1 MRRSHMSSTVDKKKG
16 GGLSKGRLGVFGIV
30 FFVVAASAPMA
41 GMTGTVPVAAVLGNG
56 AAVPGAFVFVGI
68 ILLLFSVGFTAMS
81 HKVTNAGAFFAY
93 IGKGLGVNMGVA
105 ASFVSALAY
114 MTVQFCIYGFFGAIM
129 AGTFAG
135 LGLDLPWYVWTLI
148 GWVLVTLLSLARVDV
163 GAKFLGVLTSL
174 EVLSM
179 LVVAVAILA
188 TGGPEGLNFQASFDP
203 TLVFAGGFAGTA
215 GIAISFAFA
224 SFIGFESTAI
234 YGEEAKNAKDTVRK
248 ATYWAVG
255 IIAGTF
261 ALVTFAMMTA
271 LGSSDVITPILERSE
286 GLANPANVLFSLAG
300 EYVGPW
306 MAVLMS
312 VLIITSLFAGLL
324 AFQNAGSRYFFA
336 MSRGGVLPAALSKTN
351 GRGAPSGG
359 VWTMSIVGFI
369 VVGLFAVFQ
378 LDPILNLFYWLSA
391 VAVLAITVVEILV
404 SIAVIVYFAKNKG
417 ANVWQGK
424 IAPALATIGM
434 IIALY
439 LIVARFNLL
448 AGTVADG
455 VDPTLPE
462 SAFALNPLGWFLVVL
477 PVIFFVIG
485 LISALINK
493 KENTSLVKDMS

>member
-1 MRRSHMSSTVDKKKG
+1 MSSTVDKKKG

-105 ASFVSALAY
+105 SSFVSALAY

-179 LVVAVAILA
+179 LIVAVAILA

-234 YGEEAKNAKDTVRK
+234 YGEEAKDAKNTVRK

-306 MAVLMS
+306 MAAVMN
-312 VLIITSLFAGLL
+312 VLIVTSLFAGLL

-359 VWTMSIVGFI
+359 VWTMSIIGFV
-369 VVGLFAVFQ
+369 VVGLFALFQ

-404 SIAVIVYFAKNKG
+404 SVAVIVYFAKNKG

-462 SAFALNPLGWFLVVL
+462 SAFALNPLGWFLVAL

-493 KENTSLVKDMS
+493 KENASLTKDMVS

>member
-1 MRRSHMSSTVDKKKG
+1 
-16 GGLSKGRLGVFGIV
+16 
-30 FFVVAASAPMA
+30 VVAASAPMA

-93 IGKGLGVNMGVA
+93 VGKALGINMGVA
-105 ASFVSALAY
+105 SSFVSSLAY

-129 AGTFAG
+129 SGTFAA
-135 LGLDLPWYVWTLI
+135 LGLDLPWYVWFLI
-148 GWVLVTLLSLARVDV
+148 GWALVTLLSLMRVDV

-179 LVVAVAILA
+179 LIVAIAILV
-188 TGGPEGLNFQASFDP
+188 TGGPEGLNFGASFDP

-234 YGEEAKNAKDTVRK
+234 YGEEAKDAKNTVRK

-255 IIAGTF
+255 IIAGLF
-261 ALVTFAMMTA
+261 AIVSFAMMTA
-271 LGSSDVITPILERSE
+271 LGSSDVITPILERSD
-286 GLANPANVLFSLAG
+286 GLANPANVLFSLAS

-306 MAVLMS
+306 MAVLMNI
-312 VLIITSLFAGLL
+312 LIVTSLFAGLL

-336 MSRGGVLPAALSKTN
+336 MSRGGVLPAALSRTN

-359 VWTMSIVGFI
+359 VWTMSIIGLI

-391 VAVLAITVVEILV
+391 VAVLAITLVEILV
-404 SIAVIVYFAKNKG
+404 SIAVIVYFTKNEG

-424 IAPALATIGM
+424 IAPALAAIGM
-434 IIALY
+434 TLALY

-448 AGTVADG
+448 AGTAADG

-462 SAFALNPLGWFLVVL
+462 SAFALNPLGWFLVAL
-477 PVIFFVIG
+477 PVIFFVAG
-485 LISALINK
+485 LITAVVNK
-493 KENTSLVKDMS
+493 KENASLVSDMS

>member
-1 MRRSHMSSTVDKKKG
+1 MSTSVDKKG
-16 GGLSKGRLGVFGIV
+16 AGLSKGRLGVFGIV

-93 IGKGLGVNMGVA
+93 VGKALGINMGVA
-105 ASFVSALAY
+105 SSFVSSLAY

-129 AGTFAG
+129 SGTFAA
-135 LGLDLPWYVWTLI
+135 LGLDLPWYVWFLI
-148 GWVLVTLLSLARVDV
+148 GWALVTLLSLMRVDV

-179 LVVAVAILA
+179 LIVAIAILV
-188 TGGPEGLNFQASFDP
+188 TGGPEGLNFGASFDP

-234 YGEEAKNAKDTVRK
+234 YGEEAKDAKNTVRK

-255 IIAGTF
+255 IIAGLF
-261 ALVTFAMMTA
+261 AIVSFAMMTA
-271 LGSSDVITPILERSE
+271 LGSSDVITPILERSD
-286 GLANPANVLFSLAG
+286 GLANPANVLFSLAS

-306 MAVLMS
+306 MAVLMNI
-312 VLIITSLFAGLL
+312 LIVTSLFAGLL

-336 MSRGGVLPAALSKTN
+336 MSRGGVLPAALSRTN

-359 VWTMSIVGFI
+359 VWTMSIIGLI

-391 VAVLAITVVEILV
+391 VAVLAITLVEILV
-404 SIAVIVYFAKNKG
+404 SIAVIVYFTKNEG

-424 IAPALATIGM
+424 IAPALAAIGM
-434 IIALY
+434 TLALY

-448 AGTVADG
+448 AGTAADG

-462 SAFALNPLGWFLVVL
+462 SAFALNPLGWFLVAL
-477 PVIFFVIG
+477 PVIFFVAG
-485 LISALINK
+485 LITAVVNK
-493 KENTSLVKDMS
+493 KENASLVSDMS

>member
-1 MRRSHMSSTVDKKKG
+1 MSSTVDKKKG

-493 KENTSLVKDMS
+493 KENASLTKDMVS

>member
-1 MRRSHMSSTVDKKKG
+1 MSSTVDKKKG

-93 IGKGLGVNMGVA
+93 VGKALGVNMGVA
-105 ASFVSALAY
+105 SSFVSSLAY

-135 LGLDLPWYVWTLI
+135 LGLDLPWYVWTLV

-179 LVVAVAILA
+179 VIVAVAILA

-234 YGEEAKNAKDTVRK
+234 YGEEAKDAKNTVRK

-255 IIAGTF
+255 IIAGLF
-261 ALVTFAMMTA
+261 ALVSFAMMTA

-286 GLANPANVLFSLAG
+286 GLVNPANVLFSLAG

-306 MAVLMS
+306 MAVLMN
-312 VLIITSLFAGLL
+312 VLIVTSLFAGLL

-336 MSRGGVLPAALSKTN
+336 MARGGVLPSALARTN
-351 GRGAPSGG
+351 GRGAPAGG
-359 VWTMSIVGFI
+359 VWTMSIIGFI

-391 VAVLAITVVEILV
+391 VAVLAITLVEILV

-424 IAPALATIGM
+424 IAPALAAVGM
-434 IIALY
+434 LLALY

-462 SAFALNPLGWFLVVL
+462 SAFALNPLGWFLVAL